1 MEKQRLNWEI
11 LEVFRRAAQEVGI
24 PPVQDFNRGNIHG
37 VGYFDVNHL
46 QLQCVYKLQG
56 KTVETLNSQ
65 TRSPTGLAKI
75 GLDFLFNRSG
85 PLSMAPSQL
94 GAFAY
99 SQQDMYQKAVH
110 SQQDRQDQ
118 AVVPS
123 SMRPDLQYHVQP
135 LSLERF
141 GSPLHEFS
149 AFTASVCHLRPTSR
163 GSVHISG
170 GSLRDPPIVNPNY
183 LDTEEDKRVSAHAI
197 QLTRK
202 ITSASSFSAYKPY
215 EHYPG
220 YHYQTLQEL
229 QTAAG
234 HIGTTIFHPVGTLRM
249 GRATDVG
256 AVTDPELRVRGVQG
270 LRVCDASVMPTI
282 TSGNT
287 AAPTMMIAQK
297 LADGLL
303 GERHDGDMG

>member
-1 MEKQRLNWEI
+1 MGENL
-11 LEVFRRAAQEVGI
+11 
-24 PPVQDFNRGNIHG
+24 QD
-37 VGYFDVNHL
+37 HL
-46 QLQCVYKLQG
+46 QLRCVYKLQG

-75 GLDFLFNRSG
+75 GLNFLFNRSG

-99 SQQDMYQKAVH
+99 SQQD
-110 SQQDRQDQ
+110 RQDQ
-118 AVVPS
+118 AVLPS

-135 LSLERF
+135 LSLESF

-163 GSVHISG
+163 GSMHISG
-170 GSLRDPPIVNPNY
+170 SSIRDPPIVNPNY
-183 LDTEEDKRVSAHAI
+183 LDTEEDKRVAAHAI

-202 ITSASSFSAYKPY
+202 ITSASSFSEYKPY

-220 YHYQTLQEL
+220 YQYQTIQEL

-270 LRVCDASVMPTI
+270 
-282 TSGNT
+282 TSN
-287 AAPTMMIAQK
+287 
-297 LADGLL
+297 
-303 GERHDGDMG
+303 